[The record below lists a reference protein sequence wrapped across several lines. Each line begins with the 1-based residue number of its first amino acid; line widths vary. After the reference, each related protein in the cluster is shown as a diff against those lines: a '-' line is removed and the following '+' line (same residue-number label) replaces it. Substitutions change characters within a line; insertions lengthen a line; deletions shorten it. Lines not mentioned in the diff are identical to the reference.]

1 MVGPVSLVL
10 SAGPSTSLKSHSN
23 TVAHFHL
30 LDRKGQK
37 KSLPSWSLFSD
48 CVNTEKHIKFDPQGI
63 PQWLPPSRCQSFLP
77 WQCGHLLYWSWLGF
91 GTSSALQG
99 KHKFDSC
106 HKHALS
112 YALEK
117 PFIWSFVSADVAV
130 MENTF
135 QVRRGKERRCCA
147 RVTLCLFPLSP
158 RGAKARRA
166 TFTKRGRGCAWC
178 WNRWE
183 ESSVPPRYAIPPS
196 SLSLSLFHSCIPDS
210 SVASPCPSFSFIW
223 LSQHIFFSSTL
234 TGRVLVLFLRFP
246 QLLPPFV
253 PRPTSLAPF
262 SCMRSSWHCAQIHI
276 NTLLPITH
284 TTVQK
289 ADERELQNINL
300 CHEMSSRWVREELIY
315 WNFKI

>member
-1 MVGPVSLVL
+1 MILPESHGWVALLLCLCLCLPVLFHNSLPAPVCSISQWLDQCL
-10 SAGPSTSLKSHSN
+10 SSCLLAPAPHSSRIAILQLIFISLTEKE
-23 TVAHFHL
+23 
-30 LDRKGQK
+30 R
-37 KSLPSWSLFSD
+37 KSLGLFS
-48 CVNTEKHIKFDPQGI
+48 VTVLTQKNILSLIHRGI

-91 GTSSALQG
+91 GTSSALKG

-112 YALEK
+112 YTLEK
-117 PFIWSFVSADVAV
+117 TFLWSFVSADVAV

-196 SLSLSLFHSCIPDS
+196 SLSLSLFHSCIPPWLHPVLPFRLFWLS
-210 SVASPCPSFSFIW
+210 RHIFFPLRAHRPSFSFV
-223 LSQHIFFSSTL
+223 S
-234 TGRVLVLFLRFP
+234 
-246 QLLPPFV
+246 
-253 PRPTSLAPF
+253 PF
-262 SCMRSSWHCAQIHI
+262 SPVPPSVCASSHLSCSFFLDA
-276 NTLLPITH
+276 
-284 TTVQK
+284 
-289 ADERELQNINL
+289 
-300 CHEMSSRWVREELIY
+300 
-315 WNFKI
+315 